1 MVALYAGGG
10 PARIFSPAGTAG
22 AVQGFRA
29 PSGSIYGARLSTALA
44 GNIVFRALDGG
55 AALLIQTGQ
64 TVITAAAASM
74 AYAGVNI
81 TLNAKRF
88 AQVTSGTL
96 TYTPNSV
103 PLLQQFRA
111 TVTSAT
117 ETYVP
122 VLVEAY
128 NVVVSQYVGFLS
140 RVSNNLGI
148 RF

>member
-29 PSGSIYGARLSTALA
+29 LSGAIYGARLSTPLA
-44 GNIVFRALDGG
+44 GTFVFRALDGG
-55 AALLIQTGQ
+55 ASLLIQTGQ
-64 TVITAAAASM
+64 TVISASAAAMS
-74 AYAGVNI
+74 YAGVNI

-88 AQVTSGTL
+88 AQVGTGTL
-96 TYTPNSV
+96 TYAPQPV
-103 PLLQQFRA
+103 GFLQQFRA
-111 TVTSAT
+111 SVTAAT

-122 VLVEAY
+122 VLVAAY

>member
-10 PARIFSPAGTAG
+10 PARIFSPAGTVAP
-22 AVQGFRA
+22 VQGFRA
-29 PSGSIYGARLSTALA
+29 LSGAIYGARLSTALA
-44 GNIVFRALDGG
+44 GTFVFRAIDGG
-55 AALLIQTGQ
+55 AALLLQAGQ
-64 TVITAAAASM
+64 TIVMITAAGIG
-74 AYAGVNI
+74 YAGVSI

-88 AQVTSGTL
+88 AQVNTRTL

-103 PLLQQFRA
+103 TLLQQFRA
-111 TVTSAT
+111 TVTGAS

-122 VLVEAY
+122 VLVAAY